1 MKKLTSILF
10 LALALTACNNE
21 KTNNIS
27 DENSAINDTEE
38 TSYASFGDN
47 ISAEGYISMDE
58 MRNQFNDL
66 ALGDTLDVKF
76 KSKTIKVCQKK
87 GCWVTVDLGENQE
100 SFIRFKDYKF
110 VVPKNAEDREIIAEG
125 KAFLEEIPVDELK
138 HYAKDAGKPQEEID
152 KISEPK
158 RTLRFEAA
166 GVLIAEQ

>member
-58 MRNQFNDL
+58 MREKFNDL
-66 ALGDTLDVKF
+66 AIGDTLNVKF
-76 KSKTIKVCQKK
+76 KSTTKKVCQKK
-87 GCWVTVDLGENQE
+87 GCWVTVDLGQDQE
-100 SFIRFKDYKF
+100 SFMRFKDYGF
-110 VVPKNAEDREIIAEG
+110 RIPKNAENRDIIAEG

-138 HYAKDAGKPQEEID
+138 HYAKDTGKPQEEID